1 MAVMIDS
8 GDFPHADGMTGG
20 NLDRVVNRWSRKIN
34 GGFTEGAEWLLKAIE
49 EVDRLELWKSYWNG
63 FYKTREEFISAKVLH
78 DFKVVEQTIPAI
90 LERLHAG
97 ESVNLERTSGERV
110 EFIPPLSRHGGD
122 RKSDQHNK
130 KENVMLIER
139 QGNAAKY
146 RIAKLKRDAPEFAE
160 RLEAGEFPNVREAER
175 AAGFP
180 VPPKLTELERA
191 YRAVMR
197 LSESDRAKLAEM
209 IVTRHPG
216 ENLPT
221 RPV

>member
-78 DFKVVEQTIPAI
+78 DFKVVEHTIPAI

-97 ESVNLERTSGERV
+97 ESVNLERTNGERV
-110 EFIPPLSRHGGD
+110 EFIPPLRDKAGRPDNDSKNENRIIVRGGT
-122 RKSDQHNK
+122 
-130 KENVMLIER
+130 
-139 QGNAAKY
+139 NATY
-146 RIAKLKRDAPEFAE
+146 RIAKLKRDAPEIAE
-160 RLEAGEFPNVREAER
+160 RLQAGEFIHQNR
-175 AAGFP
+175 
-180 VPPKLTELERA
+180 
-191 YRAVMR
+191 
-197 LSESDRAKLAEM
+197 
-209 IVTRHPG
+209 
-216 ENLPT
+216 
-221 RPV
+221 